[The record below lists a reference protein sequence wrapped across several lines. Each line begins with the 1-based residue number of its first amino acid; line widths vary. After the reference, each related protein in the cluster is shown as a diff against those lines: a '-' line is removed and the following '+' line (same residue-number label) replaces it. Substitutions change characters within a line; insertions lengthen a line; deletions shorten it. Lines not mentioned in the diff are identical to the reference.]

1 MLDSLY
7 KSYPGVFGER
17 DEESSEE
24 DKESDSK
31 NEDSQGIDSNKA
43 NSDAFVY
50 IELIDLVSETERISW
65 KEVNE
70 LSIIEFCNVI
80 SYAIYKNKKREES
93 INRYKQT
100 H

>member
-1 MLDSLY
+1 MDQIFER
-7 KSYPGVFGER
+7 YPSIFGEK
-17 DEESSEE
+17 SEE
-24 DKESDSK
+24 DVEENKESDSE
-31 NEDSQGIDSNKA
+31 NEDSQGIDSNEA
-43 NSDAFVY
+43 NSNAWVY

-80 SYAIYKNKKREES
+80 SYAIYKSKKREEQ
-93 INRYKQT
+93 INQYRKT

>member
-1 MLDSLY
+1 MDQIFER
-7 KSYPGVFGER
+7 YPSIFGEK
-17 DEESSEE
+17 SEE
-24 DKESDSK
+24 DVEEDKKSDSE

-43 NSDAFVY
+43 NSNAFVW

-80 SYAIYKNKKREES
+80 SYAIYKNKKREQA
-93 INRYKQT
+93 INAYKRNN
-100 H
+100 

>member
-1 MLDSLY
+1 MEQIFER
-7 KSYPGVFGER
+7 YPSIFGEK
-17 DEESSEE
+17 SEE
-24 DKESDSK
+24 DVEENKESDSK
-31 NEDSQGIDSNKA
+31 NEDSQGIDSNEA
-43 NSDAFVY
+43 NSNAFVW

-80 SYAIYKNKKREES
+80 SYAIYKNKKKEEQ